1 MRPNTGSAAELTD
14 LLDWLLWSWLLFMY
28 QYLVLVAA
36 GGTWATDHQSLDTW
50 YSVIFIMW

>member
-50 YSVIFIMW
+50 